1 MYRINQVSLYILAN
15 MEIARTIIEQIKYA
29 DKWALMAYGSRNFV
43 ALPESK
49 EYQGGLQFQVNGLS
63 HKGTVRIQL
72 KWIDTY
78 SITFINKRSEIVKE
92 VDDVYCDMLVDIL
105 DYIEGK

>member
-1 MYRINQVSLYILAN
+1 
-15 MEIARTIIEQIKYA
+15 MEIAKTILEQIKYG
-29 DKWALMAYGSRNFV
+29 DKWALMAYGSKHFV

-49 EYQGGLQFQVNGLS
+49 EFQGGLQFEVNGLK
-63 HKGTVRIQL
+63 HIGTVRIQL

-78 SITFINKRSEIVKE
+78 TITFINKKGVTVKE
-92 VDDVYCDMLVDIL
+92 VEDVYCDMLLDVL

>member
-1 MYRINQVSLYILAN
+1 
-15 MEIARTIIEQIKYA
+15 MEIAKTILEQIKYG

-43 ALPESK
+43 ALKESK
-49 EYQGGLQFQVNGLS
+49 EFQGGLQFQVNGFK
-63 HKGTVRIQL
+63 HKGIVRVQL

-78 SITFINKRSEIVKE
+78 TITFINEKGVTVKE
-92 VDDVYCDMLVDIL
+92 VEDVYCDMLVDVL

>member
-1 MYRINQVSLYILAN
+1 

-29 DKWALMAYGSRNFV
+29 DKWALMAYGSRNFI

-49 EYQGGLQFQVNGLS
+49 DYQGGLQFQVNGFH
-63 HKGTVRIQL
+63 HKGFVKIQL

-78 SITFINKRSEIVKE
+78 TITFISKKGEIVKE
-92 VDDVYCDMLVDIL
+92 VEDVYCDMLVDVL
-105 DYIEGK
+105 DFIEGK

>member
-1 MYRINQVSLYILAN
+1 MQ
-15 MEIARTIIEQIKYA
+15 IAKTIISQIKYT
-29 DKWALMAYGSRNFV
+29 DKWALMAYGSTNYV

-49 EYQGGLQFQVNGLS
+49 EFQGGLQFKVNGYK
-63 HKGTVRIQL
+63 HKGIVRIQL

-78 SITFINKRSEIVKE
+78 TITFVSKKGEIIKKVE
-92 VDDVYCDMLVDIL
+92 DVYCDMLVDVL

>member
-1 MYRINQVSLYILAN
+1 
-15 MEIARTIIEQIKYA
+15 MEIAKTIIAQINYA
-29 DKWALMAYGSRNFV
+29 DKWALMAYGSRNYV

-49 EYQGGLQFQVNGLS
+49 EYQGGLQFKVNGYH
-63 HKGTVRIQL
+63 HKGFVRVQL

-78 SITFINKRSEIVKE
+78 TITFLNKKGDVKKE
-92 VDDVYCDMLVDIL
+92 VEDVYCDMLVNVL

>member
-1 MYRINQVSLYILAN
+1 
-15 MEIARTIIEQIKYA
+15 MEIARTILEQIKFG
-29 DKWALMAYGSRNFV
+29 DKWALMAYGASNYV

-49 EYQGGLQFQVNGLS
+49 EYQGGVKFQVNGLR
-63 HKGTVRIQL
+63 HKGNVLVQL

-78 SITFINKRSEIVKE
+78 TVTFVNKNGVAVRE
-92 VDDVYCDMLVDIL
+92 VEDVYCDTLVDVL